1 MFDQLAL
8 YVNALPRIDIFCL
21 YYSRLEIGRF
31 KNWKIG
37 NFSDYFD
44 TKLEIFCSCQ
54 GALLN

>member
-1 MFDQLAL
+1 MFDQLAW
-8 YVNALPRIDIFCL
+8 YVNALSRIDIFA
-21 YYSRLEIGRF
+21 RLETGRF
-31 KNWKIG
+31 ENWTMG